1 MILSPYRYVVAR
13 FLHNCKYNLWQQN
26 STVLVSNAAKT
37 NYIKRKEAGSE
48 FNIRNKKESENE
60 KKIFQLNKLNLLLT
74 ELVFCQ

>member
-1 MILSPYRYVVAR
+1 MILSPYRHVVAR

-48 FNIRNKKESENE
+48 LNKKLKRVLENE
-60 KKIFQLNKLNLLLT
+60 NKSYNLINCSLHCF
-74 ELVFCQ
+74 VSNK

>member
-60 KKIFQLNKLNLLLT
+60 KKNLPT
-74 ELVFCQ
+74 

>member
-48 FNIRNKKESENE
+48 FNKK
-60 KKIFQLNKLNLLLT
+60 
-74 ELVFCQ
+74 

>member
-37 NYIKRKEAGSE
+37 NYIERKETDSE
-48 FNIRNKKESENE
+48 LNKKLKRVLENE
-60 KKIFQLNKLNLLLT
+60 NKSYNLINCFLHCF
-74 ELVFCQ
+74 VANK